1 MTGFATESELR
12 LVGWNGTSW
21 IDLSGK
27 PTATG
32 NKENSRIS
40 GTMIAGISAIAI
52 GKTISA
58 PIVKVV
64 SFYASG
70 SDCNTMLKWETS
82 AENNSS
88 IFIIEQSVDGINFN
102 TISSLSMSGSSSGQR
117 YAKEVEQ
124 SSGIAYYRI
133 KIQHANGTHEYYPA
147 ISFNNKCIKTE
158 NVRVYPNPVVNNEN
172 INLRFKTTYE
182 GKADL
187 VIVSNA
193 GQRILRKLVE
203 IKSSNNILT
212 IEIKSLIHGSYFII
226 LLGPNGEQ
234 IGNATQFIKQ

>member
-1 MTGFATESELR
+1 M
-12 LVGWNGTSW
+12 
-21 IDLSGK
+21 K
-27 PTATG
+27 
-32 NKENSRIS
+32 
-40 GTMIAGISAIAI
+40 
-52 GKTISA
+52 
-58 PIVKVV
+58 
-64 SFYASG
+64 
-70 SDCNTMLKWETS
+70 
-82 AENNSS
+82 
-88 IFIIEQSVDGINFN
+88 
-102 TISSLSMSGSSSGQR
+102 
-117 YAKEVEQ
+117 
-124 SSGIAYYRI
+124 
-133 KIQHANGTHEYYPA
+133 
-147 ISFNNKCIKTE
+147 
-158 NVRVYPNPVVNNEN
+158 NNEN